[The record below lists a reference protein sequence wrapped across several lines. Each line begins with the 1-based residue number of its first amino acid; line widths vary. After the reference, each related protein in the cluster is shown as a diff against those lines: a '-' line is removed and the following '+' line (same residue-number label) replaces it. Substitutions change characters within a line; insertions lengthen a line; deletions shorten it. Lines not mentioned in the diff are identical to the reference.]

1 LKVCEGKISEGQIER
16 EALDA
21 QERIGPAELEKSF
34 GETSRGPWHYRGPPR
49 KRTDVTQNVK
59 TRQCLCE
66 DDFDCAQDGYV
77 VERPRDRKSGG
88 KTAALQKK
96 KNALAQGVSCG
107 RLASIAAPLI

>member
-1 LKVCEGKISEGQIER
+1 MVRKKFRDGKNLEVCEGKISEGQIER
-16 EALDA
+16 EVLDA
-21 QERIGPAELEKSF
+21 QERIGPAELEKSS

-66 DDFDCAQDGYV
+66 GDLEWRYV
-77 VERPRDRKSGG
+77 RNLTYGRN
-88 KTAALQKK
+88 

-107 RLASIAAPLI
+107 RLASIAAPLM

>member
-1 LKVCEGKISEGQIER
+1 MVRKKFRDGKNLEVCEGKISEGQIER

-66 DDFDCAQDGYV
+66 DDFDCAQDG
-77 VERPRDRKSGG
+77 
-88 KTAALQKK
+88 
-96 KNALAQGVSCG
+96 
-107 RLASIAAPLI
+107 